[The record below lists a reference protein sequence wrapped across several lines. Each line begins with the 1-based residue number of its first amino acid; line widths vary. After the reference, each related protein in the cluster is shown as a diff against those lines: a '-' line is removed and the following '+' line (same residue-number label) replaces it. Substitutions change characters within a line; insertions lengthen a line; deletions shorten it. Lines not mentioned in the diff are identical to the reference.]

1 MTLFFSCFLCQIT
14 CNCVQRV
21 YNFFWQ
27 DAAEPTTQEELE
39 RRLKKLE
46 KVAFPFGS
54 TKTNNSFTVYICN
67 PFFLLIIFKYK
78 HYELFSSSTVHENCG
93 SKVSVEE
100 ILI

>member
-1 MTLFFSCFLCQIT
+1 MLKEYII
-14 CNCVQRV
+14 
-21 YNFFWQ
+21 FFWQ

-67 PFFLLIIFKYK
+67 PFFLLVIFKYK

-93 SKVSVEE
+93 FKF
-100 ILI
+100 

>member
-1 MTLFFSCFLCQIT
+1 MLKEYII
-14 CNCVQRV
+14 
-21 YNFFWQ
+21 FFWQ

-67 PFFLLIIFKYK
+67 PFFLLIVFKYK
-78 HYELFSSSTVHENCG
+78 HYELFSSSTVHEIVVLNFECLWR
-93 SKVSVEE
+93 KFLFKF
-100 ILI
+100 IYW